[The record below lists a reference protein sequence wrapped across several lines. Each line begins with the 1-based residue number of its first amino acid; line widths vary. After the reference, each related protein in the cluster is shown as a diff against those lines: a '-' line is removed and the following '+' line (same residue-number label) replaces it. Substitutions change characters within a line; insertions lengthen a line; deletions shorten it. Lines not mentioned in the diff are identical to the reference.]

1 MDKAR
6 AGRPVGAKRCGLGL
20 VAALQILMVAGAAGA
35 GPYHPPRDRHGHPD
49 LQGLWINGSMT
60 PLQRPEALKSLVVTA
75 AEAAAWERGGISR
88 FDAENAPLSTA
99 EFAPPPPDQ
108 VADDAAQWR
117 ARPTH
122 LAQIDGQFRSSI
134 IVEPADGVMPLRPE
148 VRAAASAAS
157 AADLKGSDNPE
168 DRHFGDRCLLSTIS
182 QQPPYMRQAL
192 QIVQTADQ
200 VVLLGEANHDAR
212 IVRLG
217 DRRHPSAAITPWMGD
232 SVGWWDGDTLVVE
245 TTNFN
250 PRELWHRAAADWV
263 PIGAGARV
271 IERFTRTAPD
281 TILYR
286 FEVTDPANYTQTWR
300 GEALITAMAGRI
312 FVYACHEGNYSLP
325 NILAGRRREEGA
337 AGR

>member
-1 MDKAR
+1 M
-6 AGRPVGAKRCGLGL
+6 RPKGWVLA
-20 VAALQILMVAGAAGA
+20 AALQLLIISGSAVA
-35 GPYHPPRDRHGHPD
+35 GPYHPPRDRQGHPD
-49 LQGLWINGSMT
+49 LQGLWINSSMT

-75 AEAAAWERGGISR
+75 AEAAAWERGGISL
-88 FDAENAPLSTA
+88 FDAETAPLTA
-99 EFAPPPPDQ
+99 AELAPPPPDQ

-117 ARPTH
+117 AHPTH
-122 LAQIDGQFRSSI
+122 LAQIDGRFRSSI
-134 IVEPADGVMPLRPE
+134 IVEPTDGKMPLRPE
-148 VRAAASAAS
+148 VRAAASAAD

-217 DRRHPSAAITPWMGD
+217 DRRHLPAAISPWMGD
-232 SVGWWDGDTLVVE
+232 SVGWWDGDTLIVE

-250 PRELWHRAAADWV
+250 PGELWHRTPGDYV

-271 IERFTRTAPD
+271 VERFTRTAAD

-286 FEVTDPANYTQTWR
+286 FEVSDPANYSQTWR
-300 GEALITAMAGRI
+300 GEAPITAMAGRI
-312 FVYACHEGNYSLP
+312 FEYACHEGNYSMP
-325 NILAGRRREEGA
+325 NILAGARHDEAAA

>member
-1 MDKAR
+1 M
-6 AGRPVGAKRCGLGL
+6 
-20 VAALQILMVAGAAGA
+20 AGAAQPFLVALAALHMLSASAACA
-35 GPYHPPRDRHGHPD
+35 GPYHPPRDREGHPD
-49 LQGLWINGSMT
+49 LQGVWSNASMT
-60 PLQRPEALKSLVVTA
+60 PLQRPAALKSLVVTP
-75 AEAAAWERGGISR
+75 AEAEAWERTGISR
-88 FDAENAPLSTA
+88 FDAENAPLTTA

-117 ARPTH
+117 PHPTH
-122 LAQIDGQFRSSI
+122 LAQIDGQFRSSM
-134 IVEPADGVMPLRPE
+134 IVEPADGKMPLRPE
-148 VRAAASAAS
+148 VRAAARVAD

-192 QIVQTADQ
+192 QIVQTADH

-212 IVRLG
+212 IVRLR
-217 DRRHPSAAITPWMGD
+217 DRRRLPASITPWMGD

-250 PRELWHRAAADWV
+250 PGELWHRTPGDYV

-271 IERFTRTAPD
+271 VERFTRTAFD

-286 FEVTDPANYTQTWR
+286 FQVSDPANYTQTWR
-300 GEALITAMAGRI
+300 GEAPIKALAGRI
-312 FVYACHEGNYSLP
+312 FEYACHEGNYSMP
-325 NILAGRRREEGA
+325 NILAGARHDEAA